1 MERELPTLYDQALRW
16 LRGPLTQ
23 QDLETARAKIQQTIE
38 SLRRS
43 DAAEAVR
50 EIARSELA
58 ERARERAA
66 ESKRQIAGWLHERVR
81 LRDTLHGAHLLVW
94 VLAASSLSYCVFA
107 CSTGTISRIALA
119 HTVVQVQPVLAGQPR
134 LVAAPK
140 PPMPAAGASLGMIE
154 VPRLGLFAIVSQGD
168 TPAILASA
176 VGHVPES
183 ALPGEKGN
191 SVLVG
196 RYDTFLRG
204 IEKTVLGDLVVF
216 VGPQTSVYYR
226 VESTKKGDAP
236 RVAATFSAS
245 SGKSMLVLGTAPPA
259 PHTRA
264 RGGKSSF
271 TIVAREEKSQS

>member
-16 LRGPLTQ
+16 LREPLTQ
-23 QDLETARAKIQQTIE
+23 QDFEIARAKIRQTME
-38 SLRRS
+38 SLRRG
-43 DAAEAVR
+43 DAAEKIR
-50 EIARSELA
+50 GIGRSECVRGA
-58 ERARERAA
+58 RALLA
-66 ESKRQIAGWLHERVR
+66 ESKKQAAGWLHERVHP
-81 LRDTLHGAHLLVW
+81 RDTLHGAHLLMW
-94 VLAASSLSYCVFA
+94 ILAAGSLSYCVFA

-119 HTVVQVQPVLAGQPR
+119 HSATQVQPASEMQRNSVVDPAG
-134 LVAAPK
+134 
-140 PPMPAAGASLGMIE
+140 PMPAAGAPLGMIE

-176 VGHVPES
+176 VGHVADT
-183 ALPGEKGN
+183 ALPGAKGE

-204 IEKTVLGDLVVF
+204 IEKTVAGDLVVF
-216 VGPQTSVYYR
+216 VGPQTSVFYR

-236 RVAATFSAS
+236 RVSAKFSGS

-259 PHTRA
+259 ARA
-264 RGGKSSF
+264 RARARTSSF

>member
-16 LRGPLTQ
+16 LRRPLTQ
-23 QDLETARAKIQQTIE
+23 QDFEIARAKIQQTIE

-50 EIARSELA
+50 GIARSELVG
-58 ERARERAA
+58 RARAGAA
-66 ESKRQIAGWLHERVR
+66 KSKRQMAGWLHERVR

-94 VLAASSLSYCVFA
+94 MLAAGSLSYCVFA
-107 CSTGTISRIALA
+107 CLTGTISRIALA
-119 HTVVQVQPVLAGQPR
+119 HSVVQVQPVSAAQPR
-134 LVAAPK
+134 LVVAPK
-140 PPMPAAGASLGMIE
+140 PSIPAAGASLGMIE

-183 ALPGEKGN
+183 ALPGENGD

-196 RYDTFLRG
+196 RYDTFLHG
-204 IEKTVLGDLVVF
+204 IEKTVTGDLVVF

-226 VESTKKGDAP
+226 VESTERGDAP
-236 RVAATFSAS
+236 RVAAKFGAS
-245 SGKSMLVLGTAPPA
+245 PGKSTLVLGTAPPA
-259 PHTRA
+259 PHVRA
-264 RGGKSSF
+264 QARKSSF